1 MLWIPKRERM
11 NTMKRSL
18 LYGFFIGLVFVTLTT
33 SCSSMKTRYVW
44 KDDTYHQPLRKV
56 LVIAV
61 AELDFMR
68 NHFENVLSQ
77 SLAAR
82 GIEAIPGNKVF
93 PQTEGKLDRQAVLA
107 KVRELGIES
116 VLVIRTVSKKEV
128 SEFRPGGIYV
138 VPTNFYQDWYGFYSD
153 SFIVVTDPGRQYDA
167 DYFTLVTNVYDVS
180 GDKLIWS
187 NLSEVKVENSRQ
199 GAINPFI
206 DWLMKQLEDSK
217 LL

>member
-1 MLWIPKRERM
+1 
-11 NTMKRSL
+11 MKRSL

-128 SEFRPGGIYV
+128 SEFPWEYDETETCYILDGEV
-138 VPTNFYQDWYGFYSD
+138 VVIPENGSPV
-153 SFIVVTDPGRQYDA
+153 SFGKGDLVV
-167 DYFTLVTNVYDVS
+167 F
-180 GDKLIWS
+180 
-187 NLSEVKVENSRQ
+187 SR
-199 GAINPFI
+199 GLKCRWRITKAVRKHYRFG
-206 DWLMKQLEDSK
+206 
-217 LL
+217 